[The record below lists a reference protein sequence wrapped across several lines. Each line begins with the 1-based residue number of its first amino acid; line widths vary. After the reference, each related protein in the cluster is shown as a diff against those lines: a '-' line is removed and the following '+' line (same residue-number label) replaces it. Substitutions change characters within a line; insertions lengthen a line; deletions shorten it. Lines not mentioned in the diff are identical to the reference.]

1 MEKRSKKAFK
11 NVTSGLLNKFVLLV
25 FAFSTRTI
33 FSRLLGAEYLGISSL
48 YKNILS
54 VLSLAELGIG
64 NVFMFYLYPAL
75 KEKNEDEI
83 CGLVYEFR
91 KIYFGIIIFISV
103 IGLSLIPFLKYIV
116 HGNYSSIE
124 VVLYYCLYL
133 FNSIASYL
141 VIYRTMVLSAD
152 QKTYIQSRC
161 FSFTTLLMYVL
172 QIIYLLIR
180 KDFLGYLIIQVS
192 CTFLYNFILN
202 FIAIQKYPFLKK
214 IKRPSSTENRI
225 DKMKLI
231 KDMKA
236 TFLFKISDVI
246 LDQTD
251 NIIISVMFGTVM
263 VGFYSNYFMV
273 ISYLVDIIGII
284 AVGLVASFGN
294 LNVEGDKQK
303 MHRFFRATMTLFA
316 FAGTFCTA
324 CYACVIQDFIPIWI
338 GSDYLM
344 DYKVIIAI
352 LVVFFLRMITNTIWI
367 YRSAMGIFKEVQYI
381 NLFAAGLNI
390 ILSIILGK
398 LIGVSGVIVA
408 TAISRLMTSFWYEGK
423 VVFNKLN
430 RSPFEYYFKQIKD
443 IIIAIFVVAI
453 TFSLTYNF
461 HLVGLNNI
469 VIKIIICGMVTLT
482 IEYIIYHK
490 SDEFYIFKEKF
501 KVVLKKKNK

>member
-75 KEKNEDEI
+75 KDRDEAEI
-83 CGLVYEFR
+83 SSLVYEFR
-91 KIYFGIIIFISV
+91 KIYTGIIVFISV
-103 IGLSLIPFLKYIV
+103 VGLALIPFLKYIV
-116 HGNYSSIE
+116 HGNYSSQE

-133 FNSIASYL
+133 FNSVASYF
-141 VIYRTMVLSAD
+141 VIYRTMVISAD
-152 QKTYIQSRC
+152 QKNYIQSRC
-161 FSFTTLLMYVL
+161 FTFTTLLMYVL
-172 QIIYLLIR
+172 QILYLLIR
-180 KDFLGYLIIQVS
+180 KNFLGYLIIQVS

-202 FIAIQKYPFLKK
+202 YIAIKKYPFLKK
-214 IKRPSSTENRI
+214 IKRASLKENRI
-225 DKMKLI
+225 DKIKLI
-231 KDMKA
+231 NDMKA

-251 NIIISVMFGTVM
+251 SIIISVMFGTVM

-303 MHRFFRATMTLFA
+303 LHRFFRATMTLFA
-316 FAGTFCTA
+316 LAGTFCTS
-324 CYACVIQDFIPIWI
+324 CYACVIQDFIPIWV
-338 GSDYLM
+338 GKNFLM
-344 DYKVIIAI
+344 DYRVVISI
-352 LVVFFLRMITNTIWI
+352 LAVFFLRMITNTIWI

-381 NLFAAGLNI
+381 NLFAAALNI
-390 ILSIILGK
+390 FLSVLLGQ
-398 LIGVSGVIVA
+398 LIGIPGVIVA

-430 RSPFEYYFKQIKD
+430 RSASEYFIKQIKD
-443 IIIAIFVVAI
+443 TGIAALVVAI
-453 TFSLTYNF
+453 SLSLTYNL
-461 HLVGLNNI
+461 HLVGLMNI
-469 VIKIIICGMVTLT
+469 VLKVIICGMVTLI
-482 IEYIIYHK
+482 IEYLIYRK
-490 SDEFYIFKEKF
+490 SDEYSIFKEKV
-501 KVVLKKKNK
+501 KVVLKV